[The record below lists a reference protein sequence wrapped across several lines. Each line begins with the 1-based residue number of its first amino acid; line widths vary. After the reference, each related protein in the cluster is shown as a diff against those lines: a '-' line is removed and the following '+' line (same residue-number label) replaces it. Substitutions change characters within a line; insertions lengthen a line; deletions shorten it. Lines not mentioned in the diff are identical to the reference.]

1 MLTGIS
7 LHAGTTRSFTVKIL
21 SFSAVLV
28 GAGLLIAAPAFAQ
41 TKPDHQTKPDQ
52 MKSAQATS
60 KQKTDGGPSDGGF
73 NTGPASGATS
83 GPSQGAN
90 KQHTDGGPSDGGFY
104 TGPASKA
111 IPK

>member
-1 MLTGIS
+1 MKLLS
-7 LHAGTTRSFTVKIL
+7 L
-21 SFSAVLV
+21 SAVMV
-28 GAGLLIAAPAFAQ
+28 GAGLLVAGPVIAQ
-41 TKPDHQTKPDQ
+41 TSSDTAKPTQ
-52 MKSAQATS
+52 QAS

-83 GPSQGAN
+83 GPSGGAN

-111 IPK
+111 VPK

>member
-1 MLTGIS
+1 
-7 LHAGTTRSFTVKIL
+7 VKIL
-21 SFSAVLV
+21 SLSVVLV
-28 GAGLLIAAPAFAQ
+28 GAGLLVAAPALAQ
-41 TKPDHQTKPDQ
+41 STPDQ
-52 MKSAQATS
+52 MKSAQAA